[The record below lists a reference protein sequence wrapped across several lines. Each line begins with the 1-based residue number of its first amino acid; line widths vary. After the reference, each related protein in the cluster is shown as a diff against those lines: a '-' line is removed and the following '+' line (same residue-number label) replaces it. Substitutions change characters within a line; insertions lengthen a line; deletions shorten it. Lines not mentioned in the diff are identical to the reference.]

1 MQRRTERIARA
12 VFGASLALT
21 LVAAA
26 SPVQRPDA
34 WVTTKVKMSL
44 LTSEGFSAR
53 NVQVDTVAGRVTLHG
68 SVPTEAEKTRAEQ
81 LAGKIE
87 GASQVRNLL
96 QVIAP
101 EQAAEPDQ
109 TDAELEQSVKAR
121 LLADPALEDS
131 WIRVESVNAG
141 VVLLSGKAQTLSDAS
156 RALDVTARVPGVRR
170 VATEIETPDTLGDNE
185 LWREGGFD
193 ARAYQESAAADLWIT
208 TAAKLRLMAS
218 SETPGA
224 DINVDTRNGVV
235 TLFGIVDSS
244 LAKQAVEAE
253 VRKVGGVENVVNDLR
268 IVPASKQQRAA
279 RSDEQISKAIQAL
292 FAATDDLD
300 DSKIAVEVS
309 DGVARLTGTVKTRTD
324 QVTALSAAR
333 SMVGVVRVI
342 DELQLETPPAVST
355 L

>member
-1 MQRRTERIARA
+1 
-12 VFGASLALT
+12 
-21 LVAAA
+21 
-26 SPVQRPDA
+26 
-34 WVTTKVKMSL
+34 
-44 LTSEGFSAR
+44 
-53 NVQVDTVAGRVTLHG
+53 
-68 SVPTEAEKTRAEQ
+68 
-81 LAGKIE
+81 
-87 GASQVRNLL
+87 
-96 QVIAP
+96 
-101 EQAAEPDQ
+101 
-109 TDAELEQSVKAR
+109 
-121 LLADPALEDS
+121 
-131 WIRVESVNAG
+131 
-141 VVLLSGKAQTLSDAS
+141 
-156 RALDVTARVPGVRR
+156 
-170 VATEIETPDTLGDNE
+170 LGDNE

-218 SETPGA
+218 NETPGA

-268 IVPASKQQRAA
+268 IIPASKQQRAA
-279 RSDEQISKAIQAL
+279 RSDEQISKAIQTR

-342 DELQLETPPAVST
+342 DELQLETPPALST